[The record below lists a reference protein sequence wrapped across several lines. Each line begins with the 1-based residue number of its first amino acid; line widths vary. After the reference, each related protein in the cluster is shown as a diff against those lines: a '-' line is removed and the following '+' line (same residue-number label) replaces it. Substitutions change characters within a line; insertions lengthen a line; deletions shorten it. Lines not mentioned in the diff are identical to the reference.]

1 MTQAELSQRAL
12 MLLAA
17 GDSNSPW
24 LQMET
29 EAGLAQDQ
37 ALNELATTIEDDPE
51 LFGLLQQSYAITL
64 TSGNGQ
70 LTSATGATTGVVDMV
85 WTSVPKGH
93 VKDENGTRLLYIAN
107 RYDFESYLLPG
118 QLYFTTYNGSIY
130 TRSAVSGDYSSD
142 KFAVIGPLDVL
153 ANYYPTVGGMA
164 TLSPELNSNLVR
176 LLARV
181 LAEKYKPGVAAA
193 ANA

>member
-1 MTQAELSQRAL
+1 

-29 EAGLAQDQ
+29 EAGLAQEQ
-37 ALNELATTIEDDPE
+37 ALNELATFVEDDPE
-51 LFGLLQQSYAITL
+51 LFGLLQQSYSITL
-64 TSGNGQ
+64 TNGNGQ
-70 LTSATGATTGVVDMV
+70 LTSATGSSTSQADMV

-93 VKDENGTRLLYIAN
+93 VKDENGTRLIYIPN

-118 QLYFTTYNGSIY
+118 QLYFTTYNGNIY

-142 KFAVIGPLDVL
+142 RFSVIGPLDVL

-181 LAEKYKPGVAAA
+181 LSEKYTPGIAATV
-193 ANA
+193 NA

>member
-1 MTQAELSQRAL
+1 

-17 GDSNSPW
+17 GESNSPW
-24 LQMET
+24 LSMET
-29 EAGLAQDQ
+29 EAGLAQEQ
-37 ALNELATTIEDDPE
+37 ALNVLATTVEDDPE
-51 LFGLLQQSYAITL
+51 LFGLLQQSYSITL

-70 LTSATGATTGVVDMV
+70 LTSATGASTSAVDMV
-85 WTSVPKGH
+85 WASVPKGH
-93 VKDENGTRLLYIAN
+93 VKDENGTRLIYIPN

-118 QLYFTTYNGSIY
+118 QLYFTSYNGNIY

-142 KFAVIGPLDVL
+142 KFSVIGPLDVL

-176 LLARV
+176 ILANV
-181 LAEKYKPGVAAA
+181 LAEKYAPGIESS

>member
-1 MTQAELSQRAL
+1 

-29 EAGLAQDQ
+29 EAGLAQEQ
-37 ALNELATTIEDDPE
+37 ALNELATFVEDDPE
-51 LFGLLQQSYAITL
+51 LFGLLQQSYPITL
-64 TSGNGQ
+64 TNGNGQ
-70 LTSATGATTGVVDMV
+70 LTSATGSSTSQADMV

-93 VKDENGTRLLYIAN
+93 VKDENGTRLIYIPN

-118 QLYFTTYNGSIY
+118 QLYFTIYNGNIY

-142 KFAVIGPLDVL
+142 RFSVIGPLDVL

-181 LAEKYKPGVAAA
+181 LSEKYATGIAST

>member
-1 MTQAELSQRAL
+1 

-17 GDSNSPW
+17 GDTNSPW

-37 ALNELATTIEDDPE
+37 ALNELATFVEDDPE
-51 LFGLLQQSYAITL
+51 LFGLLQQTYSVTL
-64 TSGNGQ
+64 TSGTGQ
-70 LTSATGATTGVVDMV
+70 LVSATGATTAMVDMV

-93 VKDENGTRLLYIAN
+93 VKDENGTRLIYIPN

-130 TRSAVSGDYSSD
+130 TRSAASGDYNSD
-142 KFAVIGPLDVL
+142 KYAIIGPLDVL

-181 LAEKYKPGVAAA
+181 LAEKYKTGIAST

>member
-1 MTQAELSQRAL
+1 

-17 GDSNSPW
+17 GDTNSPW

-29 EAGLAQDQ
+29 EAGIAQEQ
-37 ALNELATTIEDDPE
+37 ALNELATTVEDDPE
-51 LFGLLQQSYAITL
+51 LFGLLQQSYSITL
-64 TSGNGQ
+64 TSGSGQ
-70 LTSATGATTGVVDMV
+70 LTSATGSSTSQVDMV

-93 VKDENGTRLLYIAN
+93 VKDENGTRLIYIPN

-118 QLYFTTYNGSIY
+118 QLYFTTYNGNIY

-176 LLARV
+176 LLARI
-181 LAEKYKPGVAAA
+181 LAEKYGSGIAST

>member
-1 MTQAELSQRAL
+1 